1 MAEAEHHP
9 CAAVNRRGERCK
21 NAALPGRL
29 FCAQHELGADASRKQ
44 AATVGVVRERPEIF
58 GEGRQ
63 GKG

>member
-21 NAALPGRL
+21 NAALPGRI
-29 FCAQHELGADASRKQ
+29 FCAQHELGAE
-44 AATVGVVRERPEIF
+44 AAPSLAAAAGAVREDPEVF

-63 GKG
+63 EKG